1 MKCTQ
6 SFDASR
12 NKASSIRIL
21 AAPWGLVVEDKP
33 APEHR
38 AAESGFGAG
47 WNKFFAPSSSFP
59 S

>member
-1 MKCTQ
+1 MKRAQ

-21 AAPWGLVVEDKP
+21 AAPWGLVVVDKP
-33 APEHR
+33 ASEHR

-47 WNKFFAPSSSFP
+47 WYKFLGPPSPYP